1 MRVGLRVGR
10 GVGAFLFF
18 FSAGLGFGGDSVFFV
33 ASCGAR
39 AVLSTLV
46 SAVAVAVRGLLLFV
60 VGFLVGV
67 RAAGLG
73 RVVVRLCSGGARVRG
88 RRARTACRRRRSWRW
103 GERRHGVIKLD
114 GWRAPPPASGCVW

>member
-18 FSAGLGFGGDSVFFV
+18 LSAGLGFGGDSVFFV

-88 RRARTACRRRRSWRW
+88 RRGCGRVRVSLLLRCRSPVLLSRRV
-103 GERRHGVIKLD
+103 GLRRGVP
-114 GWRAPPPASGCVW
+114 GS

>member
-60 VGFLVGV
+60 VYFYYTLSFCFTHPCGMLW
-67 RAAGLG
+67 AIT
-73 RVVVRLCSGGARVRG
+73 S
-88 RRARTACRRRRSWRW
+88 
-103 GERRHGVIKLD
+103 RHL
-114 GWRAPPPASGCVW
+114 RPAVSFSLP